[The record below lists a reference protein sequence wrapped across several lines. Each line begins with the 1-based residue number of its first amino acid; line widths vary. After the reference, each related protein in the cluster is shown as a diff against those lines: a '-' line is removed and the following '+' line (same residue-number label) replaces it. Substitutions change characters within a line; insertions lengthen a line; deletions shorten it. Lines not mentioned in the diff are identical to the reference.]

1 MVTTFIDRANT
12 NTKVMEEATKAV
24 NTGRADRKGE
34 VELLSETHTK
44 QRIKLA
50 GKILRCADNDP
61 RRFTT
66 YHAGPGKVKKK
77 RKLRTGRPKINW
89 GDVTHSRIWEMI
101 REEVG
106 GHDEIGDPKDEG
118 QQSWVKDA
126 ATLGM
131 F

>member
-1 MVTTFIDRANT
+1 MVTTFIDRTNT

-24 NTGRADRKGE
+24 NVGRAQEHKA

-50 GKILRCADNDP
+50 GKILRCADYDP

-66 YHAGPGKVKKK
+66 YHAGTGKVKKK
-77 RKLRTGRPKINW
+77 GKLRTGRPKINW
-89 GDVTHSRIWEMI
+89 GDITHKRIWERI

-106 GHDEIGDPKDEG
+106 EQDEIGDPSDVA
-118 QQSWVKDA
+118 QQAWIRDA
-126 ATLGM
+126 AALGM
-131 F
+131 I

>member
-1 MVTTFIDRANT
+1 MREGQENRRRWNYSA
-12 NTKVMEEATKAV
+12 
-24 NTGRADRKGE
+24 R
-34 VELLSETHTK
+34 HTR

-66 YHAGPGKVKKK
+66 YQAGTGKVKKK
-77 RKLRTGRPKINW
+77 GKWRTGRPRTNW
-89 GDVTHSRIWEMI
+89 GDVTHERIWEQI
-101 REEVG
+101 REEIG
-106 GHDEIGDPKDEG
+106 EQDEIGDPRDEG
-118 QQSWVKDA
+118 QQEWIRDA

>member
-1 MVTTFIDRANT
+1 
-12 NTKVMEEATKAV
+12 MEEATRAI
-24 NTGRADRKGE
+24 NTGNTREPRE
-34 VELLSETHTK
+34 VELLSEVHTK

-50 GKILRCADNDP
+50 GKILRCADNDA

-66 YHAGPGKVKKK
+66 YQAGTGKVKKK
-77 RKLRTGRPKINW
+77 GKRRTGRPKINW
-89 GDVTHSRIWEMI
+89 GDVTHARIWERI

-106 GHDEIGDPKDEG
+106 GRDEIGDPGDEW
-118 QQSWVKDA
+118 QQNWIRDA